1 MFSVGTVLPVGT
13 VLRYYPV
20 PSANPCPIMDWNH
33 YTAIVMEHGVC
44 QLKGEYMG
52 DHKKMYD
59 TVELWLHS
67 ISRQMR
73 RTITIQHLH
82 VMPSATTS
90 ITPSTTSA
98 ASTASTAI
106 TTSNISTT
114 KLKWNVPTHRT
125 QPDNLWPRHIYTII
139 KECNPTF
146 LQRTDI
152 HQAYHHLM
160 EGLLSYIPRIMRSGE
175 PYIRDKYDQGIHIQV
190 IEELISEAIAAQ
202 HNAPRQEFQAAAM
215 DIAARYSVLYDLIKH
230 EVVPYMKR
238 KSHEV
243 KVEKEKKSH
252 SHDLQ
257 RCINAH
263 TRLSQQYAAAQAELE
278 LKFKEK
284 ERYLQRL
291 ISEQQ
296 AKLDALS

>member
-33 YTAIVMEHGVC
+33 YTAIVMEHGVH
-44 QLKGEYMG
+44 QLKGDYVG
-52 DHKKMYD
+52 DPKKMYD
-59 TVELWLHS
+59 TVELWLHF

-73 RTITIQHLH
+73 RTITMQNLH
-82 VMPSATTS
+82 VVPPVPSATS
-90 ITPSTTSA
+90 AINNTSA
-98 ASTASTAI
+98 TSTLST
-106 TTSNISTT
+106 S
-114 KLKWNVPTHRT
+114 KLKWNVPAHRAH
-125 QPDNLWPRHIYTII
+125 PNNLWPRHIYTII

-152 HQAYHHLM
+152 HKAYHHLM

-175 PYIRDKYDQGIHIQV
+175 PYIRDRYHQGIHIQV

-215 DIAARYSVLYDLIKH
+215 DIMARYSALYDLIKH
-230 EVVPYMKR
+230 EVVPYMER
-238 KSHEV
+238 KSREV

-252 SHDLQ
+252 SQNLQ

-263 TRLSQQYAAAQAELE
+263 TRLSQQHAIAQAELE

-284 ERYLQRL
+284 ERYLQRQ
-291 ISEQQ
+291 ISEHQ

>member
-1 MFSVGTVLPVGT
+1 
-13 VLRYYPV
+13 
-20 PSANPCPIMDWNH
+20 MDWNH

-59 TVELWLHS
+59 TVQLWLHS

-73 RTITIQHLH
+73 RTITVQDLH
-82 VMPSATTS
+82 VVLPATSSA
-90 ITPSTTSA
+90 STTN
-98 ASTASTAI
+98 
-106 TTSNISTT
+106 TTNISAS
-114 KLKWNVPTHRT
+114 KLKWNVPNRRAH
-125 QPDNLWPRHIYTII
+125 PDNMWPRHIYTII

-160 EGLLSYIPRIMRSGE
+160 EGLVSYIPRTMRSGE
-175 PYIRDKYDQGIHIQV
+175 PYIRDRYHQGIHIQV
-190 IEELISEAIAAQ
+190 IEELITEAISAQ
-202 HNAPRQEFQAAAM
+202 HNASRQEFKVAAL
-215 DIAARYSVLYDLIKH
+215 DIMARYSALHTLIQH
-230 EVVPYMKR
+230 EVVPYMER
-238 KSHEV
+238 KSREE

-252 SHDLQ
+252 SQNLQ

-263 TRLSQQYAAAQAELE
+263 TRLSQQHAIAQAELE

-291 ISEQQ
+291 ISEHQE
-296 AKLDALS
+296 KLDALS

>member
-1 MFSVGTVLPVGT
+1 MFPVGT
-13 VLRYYPV
+13 VLRFYPV

-33 YTAIVMEHGVC
+33 HTAIVMEHGVR

-59 TVELWLHS
+59 TVQLWLHS

-73 RTITIQHLH
+73 RPITIQDLH
-82 VMPSATTS
+82 VVLPLPSATPSAINNT
-90 ITPSTTSA
+90 STT
-98 ASTASTAI
+98 
-106 TTSNISTT
+106 NISAS
-114 KLKWNVPTHRT
+114 KLKWNVPNRRAH
-125 QPDNLWPRHIYTII
+125 PDNMWPRHIYTII

-152 HQAYHHLM
+152 HAAYHHLM
-160 EGLLSYIPRIMRSGE
+160 EGLVSYTPRTMRSGE
-175 PYIRDKYDQGIHIQV
+175 PYVGDRYHQGIHIQV
-190 IEELISEAIAAQ
+190 IEELITEAIAAQ
-202 HNAPRQEFQAAAM
+202 HNASRQEFQAAAL
-215 DIAARYSVLYDLIKH
+215 DIMARYAVLYDLIKH
-230 EVVPYMKR
+230 EVVPYMER

-243 KVEKEKKSH
+243 KVEKEKKRH
-252 SHDLQ
+252 SQNLQ

-263 TRLSQQYAAAQAELE
+263 TRLSQQHAAAQAELE

-284 ERYLQRL
+284 ERYLQRQ
-291 ISEQQ
+291 ISEHQ

>member
-1 MFSVGTVLPVGT
+1 MFPVGT
-13 VLRYYPV
+13 VLRFYPV

-59 TVELWLHS
+59 TVQLWLHS

-73 RTITIQHLH
+73 RTIPVQDLH
-82 VMPSATTS
+82 VVLPLPSSPSAESATG
-90 ITPSTTSA
+90 ST
-98 ASTASTAI
+98 
-106 TTSNISTT
+106 NISTS
-114 KLKWNVPTHRT
+114 KLKWNVPTHRAH
-125 QPDNLWPRHIYTII
+125 PDNMWPRHIYTII

-152 HQAYHHLM
+152 HAAYHHLM
-160 EGLLSYIPRIMRSGE
+160 EGLVSYTPRTMRSGE
-175 PYIRDKYDQGIHIQV
+175 PYIRDRYHQGIHIQV
-190 IEELISEAIAAQ
+190 IEELITEAISAN
-202 HNAPRQEFQAAAM
+202 NASRQEFQVAAL
-215 DIAARYSVLYDLIKH
+215 DIMARYSALSTLIQH
-230 EVVPYMKR
+230 EVVPYMER
-238 KSHEV
+238 KSREA
-243 KVEKEKKSH
+243 KIAKETKSH
-252 SHDLQ
+252 SQNLQ

-263 TRLSQQYAAAQAELE
+263 TRLSQQHAAAQAELE

-284 ERYLQRL
+284 ERYLQRQ
-291 ISEQQ
+291 ISEHQ

>member
-1 MFSVGTVLPVGT
+1 MFPVGT
-13 VLRYYPV
+13 VLRFYPDS
-20 PSANPCPIMDWNH
+20 SATPCPIMNWNH
-33 YTAIVMEHGVC
+33 YTAIVIEHGVR

-73 RTITIQHLH
+73 RPITIQSLH
-82 VMPSATTS
+82 VVLPVPSAA
-90 ITPSTTSA
+90 STTSA
-98 ASTASTAI
+98 ASAT
-106 TTSNISTT
+106 NISTS
-114 KLKWNVPTHRT
+114 KLKWNVPNRRAH
-125 QPDNLWPRHIYTII
+125 PDNMWPRHIYTII

-160 EGLLSYIPRIMRSGE
+160 EGLVSYIPRTMRSGE
-175 PYIRDKYDQGIHIQV
+175 PYVGDRYHQGIHIQV
-190 IEELISEAIAAQ
+190 IEELITEAISAQ
-202 HNAPRQEFQAAAM
+202 HNASRQEFQVVAL
-215 DIAARYSVLYDLIKH
+215 DIMARYGVLYDLIKH
-230 EVVPYMKR
+230 EVVPYMER
-238 KSHEV
+238 KSREA
-243 KVEKEKKSH
+243 KVEKEKKNH
-252 SHDLQ
+252 AHDLQ

-263 TRLSQQYAAAQAELE
+263 TRLSQQHAAAQAELE

-291 ISEQQ
+291 ISEHQ
-296 AKLDALS
+296 AKLDKLS

>member
-1 MFSVGTVLPVGT
+1 MFPVGT
-13 VLRYYPV
+13 VLRFYPV
-20 PSANPCPIMDWNH
+20 PSENPCPVMDWNH
-33 YTAIVMEHGVC
+33 YTAVVMEHGVR

-73 RTITIQHLH
+73 RPITIQSLH
-82 VMPSATTS
+82 VVLPV
-90 ITPSTTSA
+90 PSA
-98 ASTASTAI
+98 ASSTS
-106 TTSNISTT
+106 TSNISTS
-114 KLKWNVPTHRT
+114 KLKWNVPNRRAH
-125 QPDNLWPRHIYTII
+125 PDNMWPRHIYTII

-160 EGLLSYIPRIMRSGE
+160 EGLVSYIPRTMRSGE
-175 PYIRDKYDQGIHIQV
+175 PYIRDRYHQGIHIQV
-190 IEELISEAIAAQ
+190 IEELITEAISAQ
-202 HNAPRQEFQAAAM
+202 HNASRQEFKVAAL
-215 DIAARYSVLYDLIKH
+215 DIMARYSALHTLIQH
-230 EVVPYMKR
+230 EVVPYMER
-238 KSHEV
+238 KSREE

-252 SHDLQ
+252 SQNLQ

-263 TRLSQQYAAAQAELE
+263 TRLSQQHAIAQAELE

-291 ISEQQ
+291 ISEHQE
-296 AKLDALS
+296 KLDALS

>member
-1 MFSVGTVLPVGT
+1 MFPVGT

-20 PSANPCPIMDWNH
+20 PSENPCPIMNWNH
-33 YTAIVMEHGVC
+33 YTAIVMEHGVR

-59 TVELWLHS
+59 TVALWLHS

-73 RTITIQHLH
+73 RPITIQDLH
-82 VMPSATTS
+82 VVLGVPSATSSASSASAT
-90 ITPSTTSA
+90 STT
-98 ASTASTAI
+98 
-106 TTSNISTT
+106 NISAS
-114 KLKWNVPTHRT
+114 KLKWNVPNRRAH
-125 QPDNLWPRHIYTII
+125 PDNMWPRHIYTII

-160 EGLLSYIPRIMRSGE
+160 EGLVSYIPRTMRSGE
-175 PYIRDKYDQGIHIQV
+175 PYVGDRYHQGIHIQV
-190 IEELISEAIAAQ
+190 IEELITEAIAAQ
-202 HNAPRQEFQAAAM
+202 HNAPRHEFQVAAL
-215 DIAARYSVLYDLIKH
+215 DIMARYAVLYDLIKH
-230 EVVPYMKR
+230 EVVSYMER
-238 KSHEV
+238 KSREA
-243 KVEKEKKSH
+243 KVEKEKKNH
-252 SHDLQ
+252 SQNLQ

-263 TRLSQQYAAAQAELE
+263 TRLSQQHAAAQAELE

-284 ERYLQRL
+284 ERYLQRQ
-291 ISEQQ
+291 ISEYQ